1 MSDQASA
8 EFRAGSVLG
17 QSFRVLGSNLP
28 AFLTISLLL
37 VAPVYL
43 FLAWGAWEED
53 FLLSLPD
60 AVFQY
65 GVIIA
70 ETLLGFVAH
79 AAVVYG
85 TFRQLQGRRVSFV
98 ANVAGGLGK
107 VLPVVFVAIAAGLL
121 AMLGFL
127 FFIIPGLIVLT
138 MYWVAVP
145 AAVVE
150 DTGVG
155 ASLNRS
161 AKLTEGCRWKV
172 FGVIFVVIVIQST
185 AERVVENVLD
195 FDSYYYLSL
204 GVAWLISGA
213 TIALE
218 AVLSTVTYRE
228 LRRVKEGTGIDEIAA
243 VFD

>member
-1 MSDQASA
+1 MSDQASL
-8 EFRAGSVLG
+8 EFRTGSVLG
-17 QSFRVLGSNLP
+17 QSFRVLGGNLP
-28 AFLTISLLL
+28 AFLTIALLL

-43 FLAWGAWEED
+43 FLAWGAWEES
-53 FLLSLPD
+53 FFLSLPD

-65 GVIIA
+65 GILIA

-85 TFRQLQGRRVSFV
+85 TFRQLQGRQVSFV
-98 ANVAGGLGK
+98 DNIAGGFGK
-107 VLPVVFVAIAAGLL
+107 VLPVVFVVIASGLL
-121 AMLGFL
+121 VTLGFML
-127 FFIIPGLIVLT
+127 LIIPGLIVLT

-150 DTGVG
+150 GTGVG
-155 ASLNRS
+155 VSLNRS
-161 AKLTEGCRWKV
+161 AKLTDGCRWKV
-172 FGVIFVVIVIQST
+172 FGVIFVVIAIQT
-185 AERVVENVLD
+185 AANRVVENVLD

-228 LRRVKEGTGIDEIAA
+228 LRRIKEGTGIDEIAA